1 MTYTYILL
9 HLSLIPDI
17 GPATVQHLIA
27 TLGNL
32 EQLSTLYEYSSAQLC
47 AQFGITPKRAQ
58 AIATGLADL
67 SLLERELLLIEKH
80 AVSWTT
86 ALCLDYPPLLRTIH
100 VPPTII
106 YWQGRNP
113 SNYNKPVAIV
123 GSRDANQY
131 GHAVIESFVP
141 SLVQAGCTIVSGGA
155 LGIDTMAHR
164 ATVTSAGVTC
174 VVLGSGLLHP
184 YPFENGKLF
193 KDVLEHDGTMLS
205 VFSLNTRPL
214 AGNFPARNRVISG
227 LSKGCIVVQ
236 AAQKSGARITAE
248 CALEQGRSVCAVPGP
263 IDDPLSAGCHDLI
276 KNGALLVTSA
286 QDVLQELE
294 YYEQDDINKNT
305 QITYKKN
312 STHANDNPT
321 RSTKPDARNKPID
334 SNMMDVDAKTL
345 NQTTSQQRHSRNS
358 TKLAN
363 KDESQLKR
371 SLENT
376 ATQTPV
382 SLSPAQQILQLCI
395 QPISVDT
402 LMEVTQLSFAE
413 LNELLFDLQISGK
426 ITQTFAG
433 LWCKR
438 K

>member
-9 HLSLIPDI
+9 HLSLIADI

-32 EQLSTLYEYSSAQLC
+32 EQLFTLYEYSSEQLC

-58 AIATGLADL
+58 AIAAGLADL

-86 ALCLDYPPLLRTIH
+86 AYSNNYPALLGAIH

-106 YWQGRNP
+106 YWQGQKP
-113 SNYNKPVAIV
+113 SDYNKPVAIV

-141 SLVQAGCTIVSGGA
+141 PLVQAGCTIVSGGA
-155 LGIDTMAHR
+155 IGVDTMAHR
-164 ATVTSAGVTC
+164 ATITSAGVTC

-193 KDVLEHDGTMLS
+193 ASVLEHGGTMLS

-286 QDVLQELE
+286 QDILQELE
-294 YYEQDDINKNT
+294 YHEQDDINKNT
-305 QITYKKN
+305 KITYKKN
-312 STHANDNPT
+312 T
-321 RSTKPDARNKPID
+321 PDAN
-334 SNMMDVDAKTL
+334 N
-345 NQTTSQQRHSRNS
+345 NQTSEATSDQTDSSTPDASNNQASTVKASSERVTRTT
-358 TKLAN
+358 TKLAS
-363 KDESQLKR
+363 KDVTQ
-371 SLENT
+371 NT
-376 ATQTPV
+376 IAPEQTTQTPV
-382 SLSPAQQILQLCI
+382 TLSPAQQILQLCI
-395 QPISVDT
+395 QPVSVDT

-413 LNELLFDLQISGK
+413 INELLFDLQISGK